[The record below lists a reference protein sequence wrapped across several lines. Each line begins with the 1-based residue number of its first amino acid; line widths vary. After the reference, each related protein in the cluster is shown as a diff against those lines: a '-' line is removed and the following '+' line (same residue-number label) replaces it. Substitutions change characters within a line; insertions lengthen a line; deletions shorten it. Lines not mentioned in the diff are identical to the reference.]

1 MHPNRKKIVLVI
13 VEGPS
18 DETALGVIM
27 NRLFRQN
34 EVIVHVM
41 RSDITSELS
50 TTPGN
55 IVSKI
60 NMSIRSRFG
69 ASFKSG
75 DFLRIIH
82 IVDTDGAFVD
92 ESAVVQDEGSLKT
105 EYTIKEIHTKNRE
118 KILERNVRKSKN
130 LKKLLSVSNIHSV
143 PYNVFYMSCNLD
155 HVLYNK
161 MNSSD
166 EAKEKDSWTFAKKY
180 QNNIPEFIQFIG
192 NSDFT
197 VADGYHESW
206 NFIMKGLHSLERHTN
221 FVLCLSNI
229 ERT

>member
-92 ESAVVQDEGSLKT
+92 ESAVVQDKGSLKT
-105 EYTIKEIHTKNRE
+105 EYTIKEIHTNNRE

-166 EAKEKDSWTFAKKY
+166 EAKEKDSLTFAKKY

-197 VADGYHESW
+197 VADGYRESW
-206 NFIMKGLHSLERHTN
+206 DFIMKGLHSLERHTN

>member
-118 KILERNVRKSKN
+118 KILERNVRKSK
-130 LKKLLSVSNIHSV
+130 
-143 PYNVFYMSCNLD
+143 
-155 HVLYNK
+155 
-161 MNSSD
+161 
-166 EAKEKDSWTFAKKY
+166 KY
-180 QNNIPEFIQFIG
+180 YF
-192 NSDFT
+192 
-197 VADGYHESW
+197 
-206 NFIMKGLHSLERHTN
+206 L
-221 FVLCLSNI
+221 
-229 ERT
+229 

>member
-118 KILERNVRKSKN
+118 KINGLIDLMPRKRRGK
-130 LKKLLSVSNIHSV
+130 H
-143 PYNVFYMSCNLD
+143 
-155 HVLYNK
+155 
-161 MNSSD
+161 
-166 EAKEKDSWTFAKKY
+166 
-180 QNNIPEFIQFIG
+180 
-192 NSDFT
+192 
-197 VADGYHESW
+197 
-206 NFIMKGLHSLERHTN
+206 GLHDPPIPDEKRKKIRSQ
-221 FVLCLSNI
+221 I
-229 ERT
+229 P